1 MNVRIKA
8 WQDLV
13 LNENEKPSDASGLC
27 LLRNYQ
33 FCGSFLVQMKRGNK
47 EMEQIILRQVRFV
60 QNSNE
65 AGLIIIIIMTRVE
78 GICIEEHSQRDD
90 AKRVCF
96 VQGSIL

>member
-1 MNVRIKA
+1 
-8 WQDLV
+8 
-13 LNENEKPSDASGLC
+13 
-27 LLRNYQ
+27 
-33 FCGSFLVQMKRGNK
+33 MKRGNK

-65 AGLIIIIIMTRVE
+65 AGLIIIILITRVE